1 MIPLRGI
8 KIRVR
13 PLAVWFDREC
23 HQLRRRTRC
32 LERRFRRSRDPADRL
47 VWINQ
52 LRSLHRL
59 YRQKEAAYWED
70 LVNRNSKNPKRL
82 WSAISGLLGR
92 SSRTSA
98 NPSFSAD
105 DFLLMLTTKLDGLR
119 NSTAGSPP
127 PSYTSTESVF
137 KDFRPILESEL
148 RHLLSTSNLKS
159 CELDPLPPF
168 VIVDVLDDIVP
179 FLLYL
184 FNRSLSEGLLP
195 ASQKRAIVFPTLKKP
210 NLDSSICQ
218 NYRPIANLSFLSKTL
233 ERLVSL
239 QLLPYLEQ
247 SGLLPPRQS
256 GFRAHHSTETALL
269 SLLSDIYSAMDK
281 SHVTLLALFDASSA
295 FDMVDHDILLHRL
308 EISFGLSGL
317 PLLWFRS
324 YLTDRTQMVIL
335 GDSRTSWVPVKVGV
349 PQGSVLGPLLYILFT
364 ADIPLLFAKHSAS
377 GHLYAD
383 DVQAFVHGPSSHQ
396 LALSQS
402 IESLSADLNCWM
414 SSNRLSLNS
423 SKTQL
428 IWLGTR
434 QQLIKLD
441 YDLLAKQFPQFTFST
456 NVRNLGVTLD
466 STLSFSAH
474 ISNLSRS
481 SFYHLRRLRAIRR
494 SVPSPIFSSMVH
506 AFVCSRI
513 DYCNSLLMGLPKLRL
528 APLQSVLNAAA
539 RLIARLPRF
548 SHISTFMTEDLH
560 WLPLTA
566 RIQFKILFLT
576 CKTFLGQAPRYL
588 CDLMRRPISATS
600 GRPLRSFDHHD
611 LLVPRSRTA
620 TAQHR
625 AYASVGPLLWNDLP
639 ALTRAV
645 MLSGGTTVSARS
657 LKTFLFSR
665 SPSHWKRL

>member
-1 MIPLRGI
+1 
-8 KIRVR
+8 
-13 PLAVWFDREC
+13 
-23 HQLRRRTRC
+23 
-32 LERRFRRSRDPADRL
+32 
-47 VWINQ
+47 
-52 LRSLHRL
+52 
-59 YRQKEAAYWED
+59 
-70 LVNRNSKNPKRL
+70 
-82 WSAISGLLGR
+82 
-92 SSRTSA
+92 
-98 NPSFSAD
+98 
-105 DFLLMLTTKLDGLR
+105 MLTKKLDDLR
-119 NSTAGSPP
+119 ASTADSIP
-127 PSYTSTESVF
+127 PSYTATESAF
-137 KDFRPILESEL
+137 NDFRPILESEL

-184 FNRSLSEGLLP
+184 FNRSLSEGHLP
-195 ASQKRAIVFPTLKKP
+195 ASEKRALVFPSLKKP
-210 NLDSSICQ
+210 NLDPSLCR

-281 SHVTLLALFDASSA
+281 SQITLLALFDASSA

-308 EISFGLSGL
+308 ETSFGLSGL

-335 GDSRTSWVPVKVGV
+335 DDSRTSWVPVKFGV

-383 DVQAFVHGPSSHQ
+383 DVQTFVHGSSYQQ
-396 LALSQS
+396 LALCQS
-402 IESLSADLNCWM
+402 IESLSADLNSWM

-434 QQLIKLD
+434 QQLNKLD
-441 YDLLAKQFPQFTFST
+441 YVLLAKHFPQFTFVA
-456 NVRNLGVTLD
+456 NVRDLGVTID
-466 STLSFSAH
+466 NTLSFSTH
-474 ISNLSRS
+474 IANISRS

-494 SVPSPIFSSMVH
+494 SLSSSIFSTMVH
-506 AFVCSRI
+506 AFICSRI
-513 DYCNSLLMGLPKLRL
+513 DYCNSLLIGLPKLRL
-528 APLQSVLNAAA
+528 APLQSVLNASA

-548 SHISTFMTEDLH
+548 SHISAFMTEHLH

-566 RIQFKILFLT
+566 RIQYKILFLT
-576 CKTFLGQAPRYL
+576 YKMFLGLAPRYL
-588 CDLMRRPISATS
+588 CDLIRKPFSATA
-600 GRPLRSFDHHD
+600 GRPLRSLDRHD

-625 AYASVGPLLWNDLP
+625 AFASVCPLLWNGLP
-639 ALTRAV
+639 TIIRAQI
-645 MLSGGTTVSARS
+645 LSGGFTFSARC
-657 LKTFLFSR
+657 LKTFLFPGVLRTGSA
-665 SPSHWKRL
+665 SD